1 MQPGVQPY
9 RPIGPEFGPRP
20 LGPRQIGPITPQ
32 VDPNRDYGFNQYG
45 FDSNLLNYLNRQKQG
60 SFIDAGA
67 SYNYDPTTQT
77 FSGGTMGAQYG
88 NIPLSVLQQVA
99 TSGDRNLLQQYQ
111 TGGRNF
117 NQPAVQSQSQQP
129 LSNIQ
134 NILSG
139 GTGGPRPLQGAT
151 PLGPINVSSANS
163 TPGGV
168 RGGMGPLPNNF
179 GPMQGQ
185 VGDPR
190 RGAAFIPGNPMQEI
204 MRGPQQAPLQ
214 QQFSYGGR
222 AGYQMGGMGIESLSP
237 MREAMQPAMQ
247 SAMYSPLEENYYDG
261 MPMMANGGRL
271 GYQEGGMGMEM
282 MPQQMESPEGIMS
295 IMSPEA
301 GGMQPPMQDQMQGQ
315 MMMEPQM
322 QGQLGEGDNALLTI
336 IQLLI
341 ERGVPPEQAEQLA
354 RQILQIFAE
363 GGKPAVEEFANQ
375 LRQQEQSQAMAS
387 GGIVGYARRQ
397 DYFFGG
403 IVDAVS
409 DFVGG
414 IGDAV
419 GDVIS
424 SPIGQIALTI
434 GAGML
439 IGPGAFGFS
448 GLNLGAGL
456 TSNAFLAGAINA
468 GVANTLV
475 QGITTGQFDPKQALL
490 AGLAGGVT
498 SGLGTGAT
506 NPDIGGLPDA
516 MQPLPNV
523 DGIPTP
529 PPNVATNLAETFST
543 PNFQPNITP
552 DTGYTGLESDI
563 SSMVGTDP
571 NAAFT
576 LDRATLDPAAGAE
589 SQIYNPGAIQAQPNM
604 FQQGLAS
611 IQNFGT
617 NLMSDPLGTLKGGFG
632 SMYDYAKENAGPLSL
647 GALAGASIRPQA
659 PGESDEDYQR
669 YLAEHEAEVAQYYN
683 LYEGYMNP
691 KPKSSLALAA
701 NGGRIGFEY
710 GSMPMGEPR
719 ENPVGIMELDYRAK
733 GGFVPPIG
741 IKEKADDIPAMLSN
755 NEFVFTANAVR
766 NAGEGN
772 VNKGAQRMYGLMKQL
787 EAGGVV

>member
-1 MQPGVQPY
+1 MRRLPPGYNPKGNPRPRPRPGVQPF
-9 RPIGPEFGPRP
+9 RPIGPEFGPGQLPQPFRP
-20 LGPRQIGPITPQ
+20 IGPEFGPGQYFEQTGQLPPGMNMEQLQPFLTPGMQQPIRNLSNIGPVDPNLIYDKPRPGMQQGVTPLYPRINVDPNLIYDKPRPNFGQQQTGGGKPFGPPQTVPGFTPIGVFDKPLVSAVGPQQTGFGLGPRE
-32 VDPNRDYGFNQYG
+32 
-45 FDSNLLNYLNRQKQG
+45 
-60 SFIDAGA
+60 
-67 SYNYDPTTQT
+67 
-77 FSGGTMGAQYG
+77 
-88 NIPLSVLQQVA
+88 
-99 TSGDRNLLQQYQ
+99 
-111 TGGRNF
+111 
-117 NQPAVQSQSQQP
+117 
-129 LSNIQ
+129 
-134 NILSG
+134 
-139 GTGGPRPLQGAT
+139 
-151 PLGPINVSSANS
+151 
-163 TPGGV
+163 
-168 RGGMGPLPNNF
+168 NNF
-179 GPMQGQ
+179 GPMQQ
-185 VGDPR
+185 PVGDPR
-190 RGAAFIPGNPMQEI
+190 RGAAFIPGNRMQEM

-222 AGYQMGGMGIESLSP
+222 AGYQMGGMGMESLSP

-490 AGLAGGVT
+490 SGLVGGVT
-498 SGLGTGAT
+498 SGLGTEGI
-506 NPDIGGLPDA
+506 NPDVG
-516 MQPLPNV
+516 
-523 DGIPTP
+523 GIPDVINT
-529 PPNVATNLAETFST
+529 S
-543 PNFQPNITP
+543 PNITP
-552 DTGYTGLESDI
+552 FES
-563 SSMVGTDP
+563 
-571 NAAFT
+571 
-576 LDRATLDPAAGAE
+576 GAE
-589 SQIYNPGAIQAQPNM
+589 FASATPIESGAEFASAVGPGPTIQAGSSNPYINPTVGDKFTQ
-604 FQQGLAS
+604 FGDY
-611 IQNFGT
+611 IQSTGA
-617 NLMSDPLGTLKGGFG
+617 NLMADPLGTLGRGVG
-632 SMYDYAKENAGPLSL
+632 NVYDYATKNAGPLSL